1 MAEFRFHFTNTVE
14 EELHQERSGELA
26 FDGDS
31 NARSRAT
38 TVKDIS
44 EAACSLP
51 LVEVT
56 ASSLTPHDEESRGE
70 NNHSPFSSGRQRLAF
85 DVSSTTTL
93 DMYAAAPGQ
102 QLDCAAQQLTRQ
114 KAAHDRVR
122 GVYEGGLTIWECS
135 RDLVRTLGQAA
146 ETVSCD
152 DGKEEEQQQEE
163 EAEEDDKG
171 VRILELGCGH
181 ALPGVAAAKLAA
193 ARSTETETPETE
205 TERKAKRRRR
215 SAEKIKKESDAFA
228 AVARVLSRG
237 APLVLHLQDYNEV
250 ALRLAAKPAVRWNL
264 DNLNVEVRYF
274 SGAWCTNGVLPANG
288 QCYHLVL
295 SSECTYEV
303 SDVPV
308 LVETAL
314 ACLARRGGVWLD
326 ASKAHYL
333 GVGGG
338 ADELRRV
345 LAKRDDVR
353 VDDVEL
359 PHVPGE
365 NVRRVTAIRWLY
377 CIQLLSCIF

>member
-1 MAEFRFHFTNTVE
+1 MAEFRFHFTNNTVEE
-14 EELHQERSGELA
+14 EELHQEPVRSGEPVLDV
-26 FDGDS
+26 DGES
-31 NARSRAT
+31 NDRSRAT
-38 TVKDIS
+38 TVKDTS

-51 LVEVT
+51 LVEVAT
-56 ASSLTPHDEESRGE
+56 SSLTPHDEESRGE
-70 NNHSPFSSGRQRLAF
+70 NNHPPFSSGRQRLAF

-102 QLDCAAQQLTRQ
+102 QLDSAAQQLTRQ

-152 DGKEEEQQQEE
+152 DGKEEQQQQEE
-163 EAEEDDKG
+163 AEEEDGKG

-193 ARSTETETPETE
+193 ARTTDTETPETE

-215 SAEKIKKESDAFA
+215 SAERKNEESDTFA

-274 SGAWCTNGVLPANG
+274 SGVWCTNGVLPANG

-326 ASKAHYL
+326 ASKAHYF

-365 NVRRVTAIRWLY
+365 NVRRVTAIRWL
-377 CIQLLSCIF
+377 